1 MSSGSFVVS
10 ENEGEAPLQKPV
22 EMSCRRRKQQS
33 PFKVPDSSSLL
44 LMSVNDKEHKKEEM
58 HKFLALP
65 IGEKTTLA
73 ARLKNELVG
82 DWKKDGGQNQNDKM
96 KNVKDVKSKTVL
108 PKQASERHEL
118 RIPNIKREKIRD
130 KKDDLISMER
140 QKAVIELSLMTKR
153 SEIMKMNKAIAK
165 EERQLKQ
172 LENSIERDNLRFEEF
187 LKENEKKSVEAKTHY
202 EEEAKVKQRMNTEIK
217 RLSAEIVNTES
228 EVAKLEETLKDYK
241 RYKELLFKLS
251 PPEWQ
256 YAQRVKGLK
265 GKVPSHSD
273 KQEEQMN
280 LENGTE
286 GGHTGLSSPQSNILD
301 TSPKLECDNSE
312 YEDEPEL
319 YFTDPQQ
326 LLDLMG
332 DLTEQNLSLIQNSS
346 RVEETLEELQQSI
359 EINKRKIEKDEEQIE
374 LQIKDMKQRIDK
386 EKVRGV
392 KLEQKVKLH
401 VSLNAEDQDVMLEV
415 LSEKV
420 AEVHRSCVS
429 DRMVNLST
437 LEKLASIESYM
448 STLMQGLENIPEDKL
463 EMMKRIKDSERR
475 SRERE
480 EKLRAQKE
488 KQQDRMRRY
497 MERALADSKKI
508 SGRKLM
514 PRCMPV
520 TPKVKVSNVSNL
532 PAEEDIHEYLFC
544 SEETE

>member
-1 MSSGSFVVS
+1 MRYINKFALPCLALDILFNIDLYFVSFFFFFFEKKKSKLRGS
-10 ENEGEAPLQKPV
+10 
-22 EMSCRRRKQQS
+22 RRK
-33 PFKVPDSSSLL
+33 
-44 LMSVNDKEHKKEEM
+44 
-58 HKFLALP
+58 
-65 IGEKTTLA
+65 
-73 ARLKNELVG
+73 
-82 DWKKDGGQNQNDKM
+82 
-96 KNVKDVKSKTVL
+96 
-108 PKQASERHEL
+108 
-118 RIPNIKREKIRD
+118 
-130 KKDDLISMER
+130 
-140 QKAVIELSLMTKR
+140 
-153 SEIMKMNKAIAK
+153 IMKMNKAIAK

-217 RLSAEIVNTES
+217 S

-286 GGHTGLSSPQSNILD
+286 GGHTGLSSPQN
-301 TSPKLECDNSE
+301 
-312 YEDEPEL
+312 
-319 YFTDPQQ
+319 
-326 LLDLMG
+326 
-332 DLTEQNLSLIQNSS
+332 LTEQNLSLIQNSS

-401 VSLNAEDQDVMLEV
+401 VSKHCFPHEQDVMLEV

-475 SRERE
+475 SRYCYI
-480 EKLRAQKE
+480 LLG
-488 KQQDRMRRY
+488 KQSARFTRSIYLSHKQNRTTCQSILHHHPRQLFVHNLNSGSNGTT
-497 MERALADSKKI
+497 ESKACH
-508 SGRKLM
+508 SVL
-514 PRCMPV
+514 CD
-520 TPKVKVSNVSNL
+520 L
-532 PAEEDIHEYLFC
+532 
-544 SEETE
+544 